1 MSQNRVMASLTSVQ
15 FDISEVNIDIRRLND
30 KYDADERS
38 LALLDASAPDARL
51 KRQVYADSI
60 RKYNEDLGKLERMK
74 TDFQRTNSPAPAVSS
89 CTPVKQ
95 PTQQRISPR
104 TTPNKRPTSD
114 PRSGTPP
121 KKLASNPSTLKPC
134 TPKPLRTIPPSQ
146 IPHPSFPE
154 SRQST

>member
-134 TPKPLRTIPPSQ
+134 TPKPLRTTPPS
-146 IPHPSFPE
+146 
-154 SRQST
+154 